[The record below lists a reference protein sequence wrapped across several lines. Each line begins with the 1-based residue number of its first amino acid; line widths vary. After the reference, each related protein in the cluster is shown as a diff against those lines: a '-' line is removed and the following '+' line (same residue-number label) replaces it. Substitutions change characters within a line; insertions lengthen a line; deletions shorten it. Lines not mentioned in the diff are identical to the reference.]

1 MRCGMDVTLAK
12 TIIVCVTAVCIVI
25 IFYKA
30 TGD

>member
-1 MRCGMDVTLAK
+1 MGVTLAK

-30 TGD
+30 MGGIT